1 MSRILCFIGYLLM
14 TVILSTVSA
23 FAGNSISDA
32 FEDTF
37 GHDQIPN
44 AFEDTFGHNK
54 IPNAFDE
61 AFGGGSS
68 GSHHK
73 PKKTQSQSN
82 HSAQ

>member
-1 MSRILCFIGYLLM
+1 MKISTLSRIPLA
-14 TVILSTVSA
+14 ILFLSSTSSA
-23 FAGNSISDA
+23 FAGDTISNA

-54 IPNAFDE
+54 IPNAFNE

>member
-1 MSRILCFIGYLLM
+1 MKKSRIVRAVTVNVFLL
-14 TVILSTVSA
+14 SSSA
-23 FAGNSISDA
+23 VFAGDTISDA

-54 IPNAFDE
+54 IPNAFNK

-68 GSHHK
+68 GAHR
-73 PKKTQSQSN
+73 KTEKI
-82 HSAQ
+82 HSPGSLPVR

>member
-1 MSRILCFIGYLLM
+1 MKISTILKSLLA
-14 TVILSTVSA
+14 ILFLSSASSA
-23 FAGNSISDA
+23 FAGDSISDA

-54 IPNAFDE
+54 IPNAFNE

-73 PKKTQSQSN
+73 PKKTRSQSN
-82 HSAQ
+82 HPAQ

>member
-1 MSRILCFIGYLLM
+1 MSRVLCFIGYLLM
-14 TVILSTVSA
+14 TVILSASA
-23 FAGNSISDA
+23 AFSGDTISNA
-32 FEDTF
+32 FEDAF

-54 IPNAFDE
+54 IPNAFNK

-73 PKKTQSQSN
+73 TKKIQSQSN
-82 HSAQ
+82 NPAQ